1 MTMPCSS
8 QRHRLQ
14 LICLLITLVLVCS
27 HAPLASGRDLVI
39 GQGTDIS
46 LLDPH
51 YSTSASDVNVFF
63 NLYDNLVLRDES
75 LNLTPGLATSWQ
87 MLDDKTWQFKL
98 REGVVFH
105 NGDRFSA
112 EDVQFSLERAISENP
127 RTSVFAALNTIE
139 RVDILD
145 PATVHIVTRQADP
158 LLPTRLSYY
167 GGMMLPKQYF
177 EKVGMEGFRKDPIG
191 TGALKFVEWKK
202 NERLVFEAN
211 KRYWRA
217 PLPYTKVTFRPYPET
232 AARMAALIAGE
243 VDLITAV
250 PPDQVDVLEKSG
262 TAKVEGAPYAGFFA
276 YYMNVKNPPL
286 DNKLVRQA
294 LHYAVDRQ
302 AIVKKLWRGRGVV
315 PNDAYPSV
323 DKIGYDKDKRPFEFD
338 PKKAKELLAKAGYKG
353 EEIVIES
360 AVGYLA
366 NDKQLTEALGAMFQE
381 VGIKAKVQLIE
392 YSVRAQK
399 LRQKAIDGLLLGD
412 PTSTLLDP
420 DGMFW
425 RLMQPG
431 GLIDYWR
438 DAEWD
443 RLMGEAR
450 FLQDAQKRDAL
461 YKQAAKIFLDE
472 VPVLIVLQPEKTF
485 ALKKDLHWK
494 ARSDEIVVVYDIK
507 PVKPAP

>member
-1 MTMPCSS
+1 MFMP
-8 QRHRLQ
+8 RRTQ
-14 LICLLITLVLVCS
+14 LFRIPLASLLITLILVGS
-27 HAPLASGRDLVI
+27 LARLASARDLVI
-39 GQGTDIS
+39 GQGTDVS

-51 YSTSASDVNVFF
+51 YSTSASDINVFF
-63 NLYDNLVLRDES
+63 NLYDNLVLRDQD

-87 MLDDKTWQFKL
+87 IVDDKTWQFKL
-98 REGVVFH
+98 RQGVVFH
-105 NGDRFSA
+105 NGDGFAA
-112 EDVQFSLERAISENP
+112 EDVQFSLQRAIAENP
-127 RTSVFAALNTIE
+127 RTSVYAALNTIE
-139 RVDILD
+139 RVDIVD
-145 PATVHIVTRQADP
+145 PGTVNIVTRQADP

-177 EKVGMEGFRKDPIG
+177 ETVGMEGFRKDPVG

-211 KRYWRA
+211 PRYWRGA
-217 PLPYTKVTFRPYPET
+217 LPYAKVTYRPYPET

-250 PPDQVDVLEKSG
+250 PPDQVEVLERSG
-262 TAKVEGAPYAGFFA
+262 TAKVEGALYAGFFV
-276 YYMNVKNPPL
+276 YYMNVKQPQL

-294 LHYAVDRQ
+294 LHYALDRQ
-302 AIVKKLWRGRGVV
+302 AIVNKLWGGRGVV
-315 PNDAYPSV
+315 PNDAYPNV
-323 DKIGYDKDKRPFEFD
+323 DKIGYDPSKPAFAFD
-338 PKKAKELLAKAGYKG
+338 PKKAKELLAQAGYQG
-353 EEIVIES
+353 EEIVLES

-366 NDKQLTEALGAMFQE
+366 NDKQLTETLGAMLQE
-381 VGIKAKVQLIE
+381 VGIKARVQLIE

-412 PTSTLLDP
+412 PTSSLMDP

-438 DAEWD
+438 HADWD

-450 FLQDAQKRDAL
+450 FLQDPTRRDAL

-485 ALKKDLHWK
+485 ALKKDLNWK
-494 ARSDEIVVVYDIK
+494 ARSDEIVVVHDIK
-507 PVKPAP
+507 PAP

>member
-1 MTMPCSS
+1 MQCSS
-8 QRHRLQ
+8 QRRRMYQ
-14 LICLLITLVLVCS
+14 IFLLITLVFVCS
-27 HAPLASGRDLVI
+27 LASLASARDLVI
-39 GQGTDIS
+39 GQGTDVS

-63 NLYDNLVLRDES
+63 NLYDNLVLRDEN
-75 LNLTPGLATSWQ
+75 LNLTPGLATSWK
-87 MLDDKTWQFKL
+87 MIDDKTWQFKL

-112 EDVQFSLERAISENP
+112 EDAQFSLERAIAENP

-145 PATVHIVTRQADP
+145 SSTVNIVTRHADP

-217 PLPYTKVTFRPYPET
+217 PLPYSRVIYRPYPET
-232 AARMAALIAGE
+232 AARIAALIAGE

-250 PPDQVDVLEKSG
+250 PPDQVEVIEKSG
-262 TAKVEGAPYAGFFA
+262 TAKVEGALYAGFFA

-294 LHYAVDRQ
+294 LHYALDRQ

-315 PNDAYPSV
+315 PNDAYPNV
-323 DKIGYDKDKRPFEFD
+323 DKIGYDNSKLPFEFD
-338 PKKAKELLAKAGYKG
+338 PKKAQELLAQAGYKG

-366 NDKQLTEALGAMFQE
+366 NDKQLTETLGAMFQE

-399 LRQKAIDGLLLGD
+399 MRQKAIDGLLLGD

-438 DAEWD
+438 NAEWD

-485 ALKKDLHWK
+485 ALKKDLDWK

-507 PVKPAP
+507 PAQKG

>member
-1 MTMPCSS
+1 MLCSS
-8 QRHRLQ
+8 QHRRMP
-14 LICLLITLVLVCS
+14 LILPLMTLALVFGLALL
-27 HAPLASGRDLVI
+27 AAARDLVI
-39 GQGTDIS
+39 GQGTDVSI
-46 LLDPH
+46 LDPH

-63 NLYDNLVLRDES
+63 NLYDNLVLRDEN
-75 LNLTPGLATSWQ
+75 LDLTPGLATSWQ

-112 EDVQFSLERAISENP
+112 EDVQFSLERAIAENP

-139 RVDILD
+139 RVDVLD
-145 PATVHIVTRQADP
+145 PTTANIVTRHADP

-167 GGMMLPKQYF
+167 GGMILPKQYF
-177 EKVGMEGFRKDPIG
+177 EKVGMEGFRKDPVG

-211 KRYWRA
+211 QRYWRA
-217 PLPYTKVTFRPYPET
+217 PLPYGKVLYKPYPET
-232 AARMAALIAGE
+232 AARIAALIAGE

-250 PPDQVDVLEKSG
+250 PPDQVDVIQKSG
-262 TAKVEGAPYAGFFA
+262 SAKVEGALYAGFFA

-286 DNKLVRQA
+286 DSKLVRQA

-315 PNDAYPSV
+315 PNDAYPNV
-323 DKIGYDKDKRPFEFD
+323 DKIGYDQSQPVFEFD
-338 PKKAKELLAKAGYKG
+338 PKKARALLAQAGYKG
-353 EEIVIES
+353 EEIILES

-366 NDKQLTEALGAMFQE
+366 NDKQLTETLGAMFQE

-431 GLIDYWR
+431 GLVDYWR
-438 DAEWD
+438 HPEWD

-450 FLQDAQKRDAL
+450 FLRDPQKRDAL
-461 YKQAAKIFLDE
+461 YKQAAKIFLEE

-485 ALKKDLHWK
+485 ALKKDLNWK
-494 ARSDEIVVVYDIK
+494 ARSDEIIVVHDIR
-507 PVKPAP
+507 PAQ

>member
-1 MTMPCSS
+1 MACSNQRRRMP
-8 QRHRLQ
+8 
-14 LICLLITLVLVCS
+14 LLYMLFTLVLVCGL
-27 HAPLASGRDLVI
+27 APLASARDLVI
-39 GQGTDIS
+39 GQGTDVS

-63 NLYDNLVLRDES
+63 NLYDNLVLRDEK
-75 LNLTPGLATSWQ
+75 LNLTPGLATAWK
-87 MLDDKTWQFKL
+87 LVDDKTWQFKL

-105 NGDRFSA
+105 NGDRFTA
-112 EDVQFSLERAISENP
+112 DDVKFSLERAIAENP
-127 RTSVFAALNTIE
+127 RTSVYAALNTIE
-139 RVDILD
+139 RVDILN
-145 PATVHIVTRQADP
+145 PSTVNIVTKEPDP

-167 GGMMLPKQYF
+167 GGMMMPKQYF
-177 EKVGMEGFRKDPIG
+177 EKVGMEEFRRIPVG

-217 PLPYTKVTFRPYPET
+217 PIPYAKVIYKPYPET
-232 AARMAALIAGE
+232 AARIAALIAGE
-243 VDLITAV
+243 VDFITAV
-250 PPDQVDVLEKSG
+250 PPDQVQVIEKSG
-262 TAKVEGAPYAGFFA
+262 TGKVDGALYAGFFA

-294 LHYAVDRQ
+294 LHHAVDRQ

-315 PNDAYPSV
+315 PNDAYPNV
-323 DKIGYDKDKRPFEFD
+323 DKIGYDKRKPPFEFD

-353 EEIVIES
+353 EEIRLES

-381 VGIKAKVQLIE
+381 VGINAKVQSIE
-392 YSVRAQK
+392 FSVRAQK
-399 LRQKAIDGLLLGD
+399 MRQKAIDGLLLGD

-438 DAEWD
+438 NAEWD

-450 FLQDAQKRDAL
+450 FLQDQKKRDEH

-485 ALKKDLHWK
+485 ALKKNLNWK

-507 PVKPAP
+507 PAK

>member
-1 MTMPCSS
+1 MLCSS
-8 QRHRLQ
+8 QHRRMP
-14 LICLLITLVLVCS
+14 LILPLMTLALVFGL
-27 HAPLASGRDLVI
+27 APLAAARDLVI
-39 GQGTDIS
+39 GQGTDVSI
-46 LLDPH
+46 LDPH

-63 NLYDNLVLRDES
+63 NLYDNLVLRDEN
-75 LNLTPGLATSWQ
+75 LDLTPGLATSWQ

-112 EDVQFSLERAISENP
+112 EDVQFSLERAIAENP

-139 RVDILD
+139 RVDVLD
-145 PATVHIVTRQADP
+145 PTTANIVTRHADP

-167 GGMMLPKQYF
+167 GGMILPKQYF
-177 EKVGMEGFRKDPIG
+177 EKVGMEGFRKDPVG

-211 KRYWRA
+211 QRYWRA
-217 PLPYTKVTFRPYPET
+217 PLPYGKVLYKPYPET
-232 AARMAALIAGE
+232 AARIAALIAGE

-250 PPDQVDVLEKSG
+250 PPDQVDVIQKSG
-262 TAKVEGAPYAGFFA
+262 SAKVEGALYAGFFA

-286 DNKLVRQA
+286 DSKLVRQA

-315 PNDAYPSV
+315 PNDAYPNV
-323 DKIGYDKDKRPFEFD
+323 DKIGYDQSQPVFEFD
-338 PKKAKELLAKAGYKG
+338 PKKARALLAQAGYKG
-353 EEIVIES
+353 EEIILES

-366 NDKQLTEALGAMFQE
+366 NDKQLTETLGAMFQE

-431 GLIDYWR
+431 GLVDYWR
-438 DAEWD
+438 HPEWD

-450 FLQDAQKRDAL
+450 FLRDPQKRDAL
-461 YKQAAKIFLDE
+461 YKQAAKIFLEE

-485 ALKKDLHWK
+485 ALKKDLNWK
-494 ARSDEIVVVYDIK
+494 ARSDEIIVVHDIR
-507 PVKPAP
+507 PAQ

>member
-1 MTMPCSS
+1 LLFT
-8 QRHRLQ
+8 
-14 LICLLITLVLVCS
+14 LILLGSFAHGIF
-27 HAPLASGRDLVI
+27 ARDLVI
-39 GQGTDIS
+39 GQGTDVS

-51 YSTSASDVNVFF
+51 YSTSASDINVFF
-63 NLYDNLVLRDES
+63 NLYDNLVMRDEN
-75 LNLTPGLATSWQ
+75 LNLTPGLAASWR
-87 MLDDKTWQFKL
+87 LVDDNTWQFKL

-105 NGDRFSA
+105 NGDRFTA
-112 EDVQFSLERAISENP
+112 DDVKFSLERAIAENP
-127 RTSVFAALNTIE
+127 RTSVYAALNTIE
-139 RVDILD
+139 RVDIVD
-145 PATVHIVTRQADP
+145 PSTVNLVTKQPDP
-158 LLPTRLSYY
+158 LLPIRLSYY
-167 GGMMLPKQYF
+167 GGMMMPRRYF

-211 KRYWRA
+211 KQYWRA
-217 PLPYTKVTFRPYPET
+217 PIPYDKVIYTPYPET

-250 PPDQVDVLEKSG
+250 PPDQVEVIEKSG
-262 TAKVEGAPYAGFFA
+262 TAKVEGALYAGFFA
-276 YYMNVKNPPL
+276 YYMNVKQPPL

-294 LHYAVDRQ
+294 LHYAIDRQ

-315 PNDAYPSV
+315 PNDAYPNV
-323 DKIGYDKDKRPFEFD
+323 DKVGYDKSKPAFEFD

-353 EEIVIES
+353 EEIKIES

-366 NDKQLTEALGAMFQE
+366 NDKQLTETMGAMFQE
-381 VGIKAKVQLIE
+381 AGINAKVQVIE

-438 DAEWD
+438 HAEWD
-443 RLMGEAR
+443 RLMGAAR
-450 FLQDAQKRDAL
+450 FLQDQQKRDEH
-461 YKQAAKIFLDE
+461 YRQAAKIFLDE
-472 VPVLIVLQPEKTF
+472 APVLIVLQPEKTF
-485 ALKKDLHWK
+485 ALKKDLVWK

-507 PVKPAP
+507 PAK

>member
-1 MTMPCSS
+1 MPCAN
-8 QRHRLQ
+8 QYRRRHPYY
-14 LICLLITLVLVCS
+14 LLFTLVLVCS
-27 HAPLASGRDLVI
+27 LAPLASARDLVI
-39 GQGTDIS
+39 GQGTDVS

-51 YSTSASDVNVFF
+51 YSTSASDINVFF
-63 NLYDNLVLRDES
+63 NLYDNLVLRDEN
-75 LNLTPGLATSWQ
+75 LNLTPGLATSWT
-87 MLDDKTWQFKL
+87 LVDDKTWYFTL

-105 NGDRFSA
+105 NGDRFTA
-112 EDVQFSLERAISENP
+112 ADVKFSLERAIADNP

-145 PATVHIVTRQADP
+145 VASVNIVTKQPDP
-158 LLPTRLSYY
+158 LLPIRLSYY
-167 GGMMLPKQYF
+167 GGMMLPKPYF
-177 EKVGMEGFRKDPIG
+177 EKVGMEGFRKDPVG

-217 PLPYTKVTFRPYPET
+217 PLPYEKVIYKPYPET

-250 PPDQVDVLEKSG
+250 PPDQVDVIEKSG
-262 TAKVEGAPYAGFFA
+262 SAKVEGALYAGFFA
-276 YYMNVKNPPL
+276 YYLNAKNPPL

-294 LHYAVDRQ
+294 LHYALDRQ
-302 AIVKKLWRGRGVV
+302 AIVKRLWRGRGVV
-315 PNDAYPSV
+315 PNDAYPNV
-323 DKIGYDKDKRPFEFD
+323 DRIGYDKSKPVFEFD
-338 PKKAKELLAKAGYKG
+338 PKKAKALLTQAGYKG

-366 NDKQLTEALGAMFQE
+366 NDKQLTETIGAMFQE
-381 VGIKAKVQLIE
+381 VGVNAKVQLIE

-399 LRQKAIDGLLLGD
+399 MRQKAIDGLLLGD

-438 DAEWD
+438 NAEWD

-450 FLQDAQKRDAL
+450 FVQDPKTRDAL

-485 ALKKDLHWK
+485 ALKKDLSWK
-494 ARSDEIVVVYDIK
+494 ARSDEVIVVYDIT
-507 PVKPAP
+507 PVP

>member
-1 MTMPCSS
+1 MACSS
-8 QRHRLQ
+8 RPRRLP
-14 LICLLITLVLVCS
+14 LLYLLCTVIMICGPAAGVS
-27 HAPLASGRDLVI
+27 ARDLVI
-39 GQGTDIS
+39 GQGTDVS

-51 YSTSASDVNVFF
+51 YSTSASDINVFF
-63 NLYDNLVLRDES
+63 NLYDNLVLRDEN
-75 LNLTPGLATSWQ
+75 LNLTPGLATSWK
-87 MLDDKTWQFKL
+87 LVDDKTWQFKL
-98 REGVVFH
+98 RAGVVFH
-105 NGDRFSA
+105 NGDRFTA
-112 EDVQFSLERAISENP
+112 EDVKFSLERAISENP

-145 PATVHIVTRQADP
+145 PSTVNIVTKQPDP

-167 GGMMLPKQYF
+167 GGMMMPKHYF

-191 TGALKFVEWKK
+191 TGSLKYVEWKK

-211 KRYWRA
+211 KQYWRA
-217 PLPYTKVTFRPYPET
+217 PLPYEKVIYRPYPET
-232 AARMAALIAGE
+232 AARIAALIAGE

-250 PPDQVDVLEKSG
+250 PPDQVEVVERSG
-262 TAKVEGAPYAGFFA
+262 TAKVEGALYAGFFA
-276 YYMNVKNPPL
+276 YYMNTKNPPL

-294 LHYAVDRQ
+294 LHYALDRQ

-315 PNDAYPSV
+315 PNDAYPNV
-323 DKIGYDKDKRPFEFD
+323 DKIGYDRSKSPFEFD
-338 PKKAKELLAKAGYKG
+338 PKKAKELLAQAGYKG
-353 EEIVIES
+353 EEVVIES

-366 NDKQLTEALGAMFQE
+366 NDKQLTETLGAMFQE

-420 DGMFW
+420 DGMLW

-431 GLIDYWR
+431 GLVDYWR
-438 DAEWD
+438 NAEWD

-450 FLQDAQKRDAL
+450 FLQDQRKRDEH

-485 ALKKDLHWK
+485 ALKKDLNWK
-494 ARSDEIVVVYDIK
+494 ARSDEVVVVYDIK
-507 PVKPAP
+507 PAK

>member
-1 MTMPCSS
+1 MPYAS
-8 QRHRLQ
+8 QRRRMP
-14 LICLLITLVLVCS
+14 LLYLLFTLVLVCS
-27 HAPLASGRDLVI
+27 LAPLASARDLVI
-39 GQGTDIS
+39 GQGTDVS

-63 NLYDNLVLRDES
+63 NLYDNLVLRDEK
-75 LNLTPGLATSWQ
+75 LNLTPGLATSWK
-87 MLDDKTWQFKL
+87 LIDDKTWQFKL

-105 NGDRFSA
+105 NGDRFTA
-112 EDVQFSLERAISENP
+112 DDVKFSLERAIAENP
-127 RTSVFAALNTIE
+127 RTSVYAALNTIE
-139 RVDILD
+139 RVDILN
-145 PATVHIVTRQADP
+145 PSTVNIVTKEPDP

-167 GGMMLPKQYF
+167 GGMMMPKQYF
-177 EKVGMEGFRKDPIG
+177 EKVGMEEFRRIPIG
-191 TGALKFVEWKK
+191 TGALKFIEWKK

-217 PLPYTKVTFRPYPET
+217 PIPYAKVIYKPYPET
-232 AARMAALIAGE
+232 AARIAALIAGE
-243 VDLITAV
+243 VDFITAV
-250 PPDQVDVLEKSG
+250 PPDQVQVIEKG
-262 TAKVEGAPYAGFFA
+262 GAGKVEGALYAGFFA
-276 YYMNVKNPPL
+276 YYMNVKTPPL

-294 LHYAVDRQ
+294 LHHAVDRQ

-315 PNDAYPSV
+315 PNDAYPNV
-323 DKIGYDKDKRPFEFD
+323 DKIGYDKRKPPFEFD

-353 EEIVIES
+353 EEIRLES

-366 NDKQLTEALGAMFQE
+366 NDKQLTEAIGAMFQE
-381 VGIKAKVQLIE
+381 VGINAKVQSIE
-392 YSVRAQK
+392 FSVRAQK
-399 LRQKAIDGLLLGD
+399 MRQKAIDGLLLGD

-438 DAEWD
+438 NAEWD

-450 FLQDAQKRDAL
+450 FLQDQKKRDEH

-485 ALKKDLHWK
+485 ALKKNLTWK

-507 PVKPAP
+507 PAK

>member
-1 MTMPCSS
+1 
-8 QRHRLQ
+8 
-14 LICLLITLVLVCS
+14 LLCG
-27 HAPLASGRDLVI
+27 LASLASARDLVI
-39 GQGTDIS
+39 GQGTDVS

-51 YSTSASDVNVFF
+51 YSTSASDINVFF
-63 NLYDNLVLRDES
+63 NLYDNLVLRDEN
-75 LNLTPGLATSWQ
+75 LNLTPGLATSWK
-87 MLDDKTWQFKL
+87 LVDDTTWQFKL
-98 REGVVFH
+98 RDGVVFH
-105 NGDRFSA
+105 NGDRFTA
-112 EDVQFSLERAISENP
+112 DDVKFSLERAIADNP

-139 RVDILD
+139 RVDVLD
-145 PATVHIVTRQADP
+145 AATVNIVTKQPDP

-167 GGMMLPKQYF
+167 GGMMLPKQHF
-177 EKVGMEGFRKDPIG
+177 EKVGMEEFRKAPIG
-191 TGALKFVEWKK
+191 TGAIKFIEWRK

-211 KRYWRA
+211 KRYWRT
-217 PLPYTKVTFRPYPET
+217 PIPYDKVIYRPYPET

-243 VDLITAV
+243 VDFITAV
-250 PPDQVDVLEKSG
+250 PPDQVEVIEKSG
-262 TAKVEGAPYAGFFA
+262 TAKVEGALYAGFFA
-276 YYMNVKNPPL
+276 YYMNVKHPPM

-315 PNDAYPSV
+315 PNDAYPNV
-323 DKIGYDKDKRPFEFD
+323 DKIGYDKSKPPFEFD
-338 PKKAKELLAKAGYKG
+338 PKKAKDLLAQAGYKG
-353 EEIVIES
+353 EEIKIES

-366 NDKQLTEALGAMFQE
+366 NDKQLTETLGAMFQE
-381 VGIKAKVQLIE
+381 VGINAKVQLIE

-399 LRQKAIDGLLLGD
+399 MRQKGVDSLLLGD

-438 DAEWD
+438 NAEWD

-450 FLQDAQKRDAL
+450 FLQDPKKRDEH

-485 ALKKDLHWK
+485 ALKKELNWK
-494 ARSDEIVVVYDIK
+494 ARSDEVVVIYDIK
-507 PVKPAP
+507 PGK

>member
-1 MTMPCSS
+1 MLLCSILS
-8 QRHRLQ
+8 
-14 LICLLITLVLVCS
+14 ITLIIGSL
-27 HAPLASGRDLVI
+27 APYTLARDLVI
-39 GQGTDIS
+39 AQGTDVS

-51 YSTSASDVNVFF
+51 YSTSASDINVFF
-63 NLYDNLVLRDES
+63 NLYDNLVMRNES
-75 LNLTPGLATSWQ
+75 LDLTPGLATSWQ
-87 MLDDKTWQFKL
+87 LVDENIWQFKL

-105 NGDRFSA
+105 NGERFSA
-112 EDVQFSLERAISENP
+112 EDVKFSLERAISENP

-145 PATVHIVTRQADP
+145 PVTVNIVTKQPDP

-167 GGMMLPKQYF
+167 GGMMMPKQYF
-177 EKVGMEGFRKDPIG
+177 EKVGMEGFRKDPVG
-191 TGALKFVEWKK
+191 TGALKYVEWKK
-202 NERLVFEAN
+202 NERLVLEAN
-211 KRYWRA
+211 KQYWRT
-217 PLPYTKVTFRPYPET
+217 PLPYDRVIYRPYPET
-232 AARMAALIAGE
+232 AARIAALIAGE

-250 PPDQVDVLEKSG
+250 PPDQVQVIEQSG
-262 TAKVEGAPYAGFFA
+262 TAKVEGALYAGFFT
-276 YYMNVKNPPL
+276 YYMNIKNPPL
-286 DNKLVRQA
+286 DKKLVRQA
-294 LHYAVDRQ
+294 LHYAIDRQ

-315 PNDAYPSV
+315 PNDAYPNI
-323 DKIGYDKDKRPFEFD
+323 DKIGYDKNKPAFEFD

-353 EEIVIES
+353 EEVVLES

-366 NDKQLTEALGAMFQE
+366 NDKQLTEALGAMFEE
-381 VGIKAKVQLIE
+381 VGIKAKVQLLE

-399 LRQKAIDGLLLGD
+399 MRQKSLDGLLLGD
-412 PTSTLLDP
+412 PTSSLLDP

-431 GLIDYWR
+431 ALIDYWR
-438 DAEWD
+438 NTEWD

-450 FLQDAQKRDAL
+450 FLQDSKKRDEL

-485 ALKKDLHWK
+485 AFKKDLDWK

-507 PVKPAP
+507 LAK

>member
-1 MTMPCSS
+1 
-8 QRHRLQ
+8 
-14 LICLLITLVLVCS
+14 
-27 HAPLASGRDLVI
+27 
-39 GQGTDIS
+39 
-46 LLDPH
+46 
-51 YSTSASDVNVFF
+51 
-63 NLYDNLVLRDES
+63 
-75 LNLTPGLATSWQ
+75 
-87 MLDDKTWQFKL
+87 
-98 REGVVFH
+98 
-105 NGDRFSA
+105 
-112 EDVQFSLERAISENP
+112 
-127 RTSVFAALNTIE
+127 
-139 RVDILD
+139 
-145 PATVHIVTRQADP
+145 
-158 LLPTRLSYY
+158 
-167 GGMMLPKQYF
+167 
-177 EKVGMEGFRKDPIG
+177 
-191 TGALKFVEWKK
+191 
-202 NERLVFEAN
+202 VFEAN

-217 PLPYTKVTFRPYPET
+217 PLPYSKVIYRPYPET
-232 AARMAALIAGE
+232 AARIAALIAGE

-250 PPDQVDVLEKSG
+250 PPDQVEVIEKSG
-262 TAKVEGAPYAGFFA
+262 TAKVEGALYAGFFA

-294 LHYAVDRQ
+294 LHYALDRQ

-315 PNDAYPSV
+315 PNDAYPNV
-323 DKIGYDKDKRPFEFD
+323 DKIGYDNSKLPFEFD
-338 PKKAKELLAKAGYKG
+338 PKKAQELLAQAGYKG

-366 NDKQLTEALGAMFQE
+366 NDKQLTETLGAMFQE

-399 LRQKAIDGLLLGD
+399 MRQKAIDGLLLGD

-438 DAEWD
+438 HAEWD

-450 FLQDAQKRDAL
+450 SLQDAQKRDAL

-485 ALKKDLHWK
+485 ALKKDLNWK

-507 PVKPAP
+507 PAQ

>member
-1 MTMPCSS
+1 MPCSN
-8 QRHRLQ
+8 RRRKMHLRY
-14 LICLLITLVLVCS
+14 LLLTLVLVCCL
-27 HAPLASGRDLVI
+27 APLASARDLMI
-39 GQGTDIS
+39 GQGTDVS

-63 NLYDNLVLRDES
+63 NLYDNLVLRDDN
-75 LNLTPGLATSWQ
+75 LNLTPGLARSWK
-87 MLDDKTWQFKL
+87 LVDDKTWQFTL

-105 NGDRFSA
+105 NGDRFTA
-112 EDVQFSLERAISENP
+112 DDVKFSLERAIAENP

-145 PATVHIVTRQADP
+145 PASVNIVTKQPDP

-167 GGMMLPKQYF
+167 GGMMMPKQYF
-177 EKVGMEGFRKDPIG
+177 ETVGMEGFRKAPMG
-191 TGALKFVEWKK
+191 TGALKFIEWKK

-217 PLPYTKVTFRPYPET
+217 PLPYERVIYKPYPET
-232 AARMAALIAGE
+232 AARIAALIAGE

-250 PPDQVDVLEKSG
+250 PPDQVEVIEKSG
-262 TAKVEGAPYAGFFA
+262 TAKVEGALYAGFFA

-294 LHYAVDRQ
+294 LHYALDRQ

-315 PNDAYPSV
+315 PNDAYPNV
-323 DKIGYDKDKRPFEFD
+323 DKLGYDQSKSPFEFD
-338 PKKAKELLAKAGYKG
+338 PKKAKELLTQAGYKG
-353 EEIVIES
+353 EEIAIES

-366 NDKQLTEALGAMFQE
+366 NDKQLTETLGAMLQE
-381 VGIKAKVQLIE
+381 VGINAKVHLIE

-399 LRQKAIDGLLLGD
+399 MRQKAIDGLLLGD

-438 DAEWD
+438 HAEWD

-450 FLQDAQKRDAL
+450 FLQDPKRRDAQ
-461 YKQAAKIFLDE
+461 YKQAANIFLDE

-485 ALKKDLHWK
+485 ALKKDLNWK

-507 PVKPAP
+507 PAP

>member
-1 MTMPCSS
+1 MS
-8 QRHRLQ
+8 
-14 LICLLITLVLVCS
+14 LISLPISLILVCS
-27 HAPLASGRDLVI
+27 LTSFASARDLI
-39 GQGTDIS
+39 IAQGTDIS

-63 NLYDNLVLRDES
+63 NLYDNLVLRDENLS
-75 LNLTPGLATSWQ
+75 LTPGLATAWQ

-105 NGDRFSA
+105 NGDSFTA
-112 EDVQFSLERAISENP
+112 DDVQFSLERAIAENP

-139 RVDILD
+139 RVDVLD
-145 PATVHIVTRQADP
+145 PLTVNIVTRQADP

-167 GGMMLPKQYF
+167 GGMMLPKHYF
-177 EKVGMEGFRKDPIG
+177 EKVGMEGFRNHPVG

-202 NERLVFEAN
+202 NERLVLEAN
-211 KRYWRA
+211 PRYWRA
-217 PLPYTKVTFRPYPET
+217 PVPYAKVTYRPYPET

-243 VDLITAV
+243 VDFITAV
-250 PPDQVDVLEKSG
+250 PPDQVEVIEKGG
-262 TAKVEGAPYAGFFA
+262 TAKVEGALYAGFFA

-294 LHYAVDRQ
+294 LHYALDRQ

-315 PNDAYPSV
+315 PNDAYPNV
-323 DKIGYDKDKRPFEFD
+323 DKLGYDQSKPPFAFD
-338 PKKAKELLAKAGYKG
+338 PAKAKALLAQAGYKG
-353 EEIVIES
+353 EEVVIES

-366 NDKQLTEALGAMFQE
+366 NDKQLTEALGAMFQD

-399 LRQKAIDGLLLGD
+399 LRQKSIDGLLLGD

-431 GLIDYWR
+431 GLFDYWR
-438 DAEWD
+438 NASWD

-450 FLQDAQKRDAL
+450 FLQDPRQRDAL
-461 YKQAAKIFLDE
+461 YREAANIFLDE
-472 VPVLIVLQPEKTF
+472 VPVLIVLQPEKIF
-485 ALKKDLHWK
+485 ALKKDLRWK

-507 PVKPAP
+507 AMP